1 LVALVL
7 GIATPAAQADA
18 PLRDG
23 PFSFSFTI
31 EDFFAP
37 SGQSC
42 DFPVT
47 GSWEG
52 TVTSTTFF
60 YPGTEQAARIVTDI
74 RFAGTLSN
82 ALNGKSVPDASNH
95 DMITDYFAPD
105 GTFLKEVENESRDD
119 PLLKADFHVVVDAD
133 GNVADIG
140 RDWFTTGTV
149 VIDIQP
155 LCDALA

>member
-1 LVALVL
+1 M
-7 GIATPAAQADA
+7 ADA
-18 PLRDG
+18 PLREA
-23 PFSFSFTI
+23 PFPFSFTI

-47 GSWEG
+47 GSWDG
-52 TVTSTTFF
+52 TVASTTFF
-60 YPGTEQAARIVTDI
+60 CPGTDQPARVVTDI
-74 RFAGTLSN
+74 QFAGTLSN
-82 ALNGKSVPDASNH
+82 PLSGKSVPDASNH
-95 DMITDYFAPD
+95 DQITDYFAPD

-119 PLLKADFHVVVDAD
+119 SLLRADFHVVVNAD

-149 VIDIQP
+149 VVDISP
-155 LCDALA
+155 LCAALS